1 MKIKVIISFFIAFA
15 WMSFISGQDQVS
27 IWVNGACGMCGERI
41 ENASMQIMGVE
52 KASWDVTSKML
63 TVDISEGF
71 YVDDLHTH
79 IASVGHDT
87 KVALAPDN
95 IYDVLPSCCLYRSA
109 SNDEEIKEDP
119 YKVLESADSE
129 SIWVNGVCG
138 MCQERIESAAMQI
151 TGVENASWD
160 IASKILTVD
169 ISTGFYLDDLHTHL
183 ASIGHDTKVV
193 LAPND
198 VYNTLHACCLYRN
211 ASVVEAHMDD
221 GEKEDLNDDNP
232 FTIVEKTVSGVI
244 HEQSKEGDKT
254 PIVGATVYWVGTTT
268 GTTSD
273 EQGYFNLPKIEET
286 SNLVVSYVGLPSD
299 TINMENQQMVD
310 IVLKSNFILDEVN
323 ITHRRKSTQISFIN
337 TMKVQNID
345 SKELLKAACCSLSES
360 FETTPSVDV
369 SFTDAITGTRK
380 IELLGLAGPYVQVM
394 RENFPYIRGL
404 AALYGFSFTPGSWIE
419 SMQLNMGSGSVINGP
434 ESMTGQINV
443 EVKKPNASEKLFI
456 NGYANQWQ
464 RYELNV
470 NGSHKVND
478 VLSTA
483 YLFHANDQNAQRDGQ
498 EDGFMDAPIS
508 RQFVAMNRWK
518 YTGKNGLHS
527 QAGIKGTYINKLS
540 GQLFEDRNNTED
552 LWQADVT
559 TERVEGWFKMGK
571 VLKDPTKSV
580 GFLLSASNH
589 NQDAIFGN
597 RRYDGIQNSLY
608 SNFIFTQLLLHKTH
622 KLTSGASFQY
632 DTFDENVI
640 GQNFLR
646 NESLIGAF
654 TEYNYSGDKVS
665 VVLGLRADYH
675 NNFGFFVTPRLHA
688 KYSPQE
694 TTAFRLVAG
703 RGQRTATIFAEN
715 IGIFASNRTIVLDS
729 DDSDNPYGL
738 DQEIAWNFGFNFT
751 KEIILKGKS
760 MIFSS
765 DYYYTHFENQIVIDY
780 DENPQEVHIY
790 NLDGRSFS
798 HSVQAQVDYELVK
811 NVDVRLAY
819 RFNDVQTDFKQGRL
833 QKALTSR
840 NRAFANVGWEIAK
853 GWVWDGTLNFQG
865 TKRIP
870 FTASNPTEFQ
880 FDTASPSFFTFNSQV
895 SKIFKNGLEI
905 YLGGE
910 NIFNYRQ
917 ENAIIS
923 PETPNSQYFDSS
935 LVWGPI
941 MGRNVY
947 LGFRY
952 KMI

>member
-27 IWVNGACGMCGERI
+27 IWVNGECGMCQERI
-41 ENASMQIMGVE
+41 EKASMQIMGVE
-52 KASWDVTSKML
+52 KASWDVSNKM
-63 TVDISEGF
+63 
-71 YVDDLHTH
+71 
-79 IASVGHDT
+79 
-87 KVALAPDN
+87 
-95 IYDVLPSCCLYRSA
+95 
-109 SNDEEIKEDP
+109 
-119 YKVLESADSE
+119 
-129 SIWVNGVCG
+129 
-138 MCQERIESAAMQI
+138 
-151 TGVENASWD
+151 
-160 IASKILTVD
+160 LTVD
-169 ISTGFYLDDLHTHL
+169 ISTGFYVDDLHTHL
-183 ASIGHDTKVV
+183 ASIGHDTKVAI
-193 LAPND
+193 APDD
-198 VYNTLHACCLYRN
+198 VYESLHGCCKYRSEEGEEVQLEN
-211 ASVVEAHMDD
+211 DNPFKVAIWVDGVCGMCQERIETAAMQIMGVEKASWDVSSKMLTIDISDGFYVDDLHTHIASIGHDTKVAIASDDVYENLHGCCKYRSEAVQQDHLNN
-221 GEKEDLNDDNP
+221 KEDNNNDNP
-232 FTIVEKTVSGVI
+232 FTIVENTTSGVI
-244 HEQSKEGDKT
+244 HEQSKEGNKT
-254 PIVGATVYWVGTTT
+254 PIIGATVYWKGTTI

-273 EQGYFNLPKIEET
+273 DQGYFNLPKIDET
-286 SNLVVSYVGLPSD
+286 TELVVSYVGYPSD
-299 TINMENQQMVD
+299 TIDMIDQQMVD
-310 IVLKSNFILDEVN
+310 IVLKSNFILDEVS
-323 ITHRRKSTQISFIN
+323 ITHRRKSTQISFVN

-404 AALYGFSFTPGSWIE
+404 SALYGFSFTPGAWIE

-443 EVKKPNASEKLFI
+443 EVKKPNASEKLFV
-456 NGYANQWQ
+456 NGYANQWR

-470 NGSHKVND
+470 NGGHKVTD
-478 VLSTA
+478 ELSTA
-483 YLFHANDQNAQRDGQ
+483 YLFHASDQNHQHDSQG
-498 EDGFMDAPIS
+498 DGFMDAPIS
-508 RQFVAMNRWK
+508 RQIVAMNRWK
-518 YTGKNGLHS
+518 YTGKKGLNS

-559 TERVEGWFKMGK
+559 TERLEGWFKLGK
-571 VLKDPTKSV
+571 VLDDPTKSV

-589 NQDAIFGN
+589 NQDAVFGN
-597 RRYDGIQNSLY
+597 RRYDGIQNSVY
-608 SNFIFTQLLLHKTH
+608 SNFIFTQLLSHKTH

-646 NESLIGAF
+646 NESLVGVF
-654 TEYNYSGDKVS
+654 SEYTYSGSDKWS

-675 NNFGFFVTPRLHA
+675 NNFGLFVTPRLHV
-688 KYSPQE
+688 KYAPQE

-729 DDSDNPYGL
+729 DGSDNPYGL
-738 DQEIAWNFGFNFT
+738 DQEVAWNMGFNFT
-751 KEIILKGKS
+751 KEIILNQKS
-760 MIFSS
+760 MIFSA
-765 DYYYTHFENQIVIDY
+765 DYYFTHFVNQIVIDY

-790 NLDGRSFS
+790 NLDGQSYS
-798 HSVQAQVDYELVK
+798 HSIQAQVDYEVLK
-811 NVDVRLAY
+811 NVDLRLAY
-819 RFNDVQTDFKQGRL
+819 RFNDVQTDYKQGRL

-840 NRAFANVGWEIAK
+840 NRAFINLGWEIAK

-870 FTASNPTEFQ
+870 FTGSNPENFQ
-880 FDTASPSFFTFNSQV
+880 FDTTSPTFYTFNSQV
-895 SKIFKNGLEI
+895 SKLFKNGFEI

-910 NIFNYRQ
+910 NILDYTQ

-923 PETPNSQYFDSS
+923 PHSPDSKYFDSS

-952 KMI
+952 KLI